1 MLKCK
6 AILNHVVFIFKDEV
20 HQGQFA
26 EEKIGS
32 IILAN
37 KGKDFKSD
45 ANLSRLATVHGVGP
59 ECKSAV
65 MVRQTA
71 TVGALV
77 LRLHRDD
84 VWINE
89 MIYWLQKFQTNY
101 VNMNIPPPRNF
112 FYNDTSSREEQSR
125 YRRFVNRTLELRN
138 QVQVVA
144 FIPNDEIQ
152 RVPGNTSLFLD

>member
-45 ANLSRLATVHGVGP
+45 ANLSRLATVHSVGP
-59 ECKSAV
+59 ECKLV
-65 MVRQTA
+65 K
-71 TVGALV
+71 VGDTIIV
-77 LRLHRDD
+77 EKQCWTPGFIIQDD
-84 VWINE
+84 QDNNVEVWRTDE
-89 MIYWLQKFQTNY
+89 
-101 VNMNIPPPRNF
+101 
-112 FYNDTSSREEQSR
+112 R
-125 YRRFVNRTLELRN
+125 Y
-138 QVQVVA
+138 VVA
-144 FIPNDEIQ
+144 IVD
-152 RVPGNTSLFLD
+152 